1 MTPAEQVKLW
11 ADAYY
16 NGTPIVDDVIYDAF
30 CKANNLEAGLQGDEL
45 KGNREPKYKHSLTTG
60 TLAKAED
67 LEDERFDKWQ
77 KRIVNEAVNIS
88 MKVDGC
94 VSADTKIVTEFGEK
108 TIKEVVEN
116 PEIKQVLSYNE
127 SLGCT
132 EMRNILDKKTGFNDK
147 KWYKVTTKSGRVLHI
162 TEDDHLYLKQGCYR
176 EVKDLI
182 VGDQVLI
189 NA

>member
-1 MTPAEQVKLW
+1 MTPAEQVKIW

-16 NGTPIVDDVIYDAF
+16 NGTPMVDDTTYDAF

-45 KGNREPKYKHSLTTG
+45 KSSREPKLKHDLTTG

-67 LEDERFDKWQ
+67 LNDERFDRWQ
-77 KRIVNEAVNIS
+77 NRIGNTAVNIG
-88 MKVDGC
+88 MKIDGC

-116 PEIKQVLSYNE
+116 SEIKQVLSYNE
-127 SLGCT
+127 SLDCA

-147 KWYKVTTKSGRVLHI
+147 KWYKVTTKSGRALRI
-162 TEDDHLYLKQGCYR
+162 TEDDRLYLKQGCYR
-176 EVKDLI
+176 EVKDLA